1 MAERIREP
9 AHRAAPLLLVLLA
22 LLVSACAGPT
32 VSGQAMRSQAGR
44 SALSVVSE
52 LQTVDLALRTQL
64 RDDAW
69 WTYTDVTVTEAE
81 QAVSTIEST
90 LTSRQPPA
98 GTDPVY
104 SDTSAALAAATDLVT
119 QVRIAVRRE
128 DEAELTRLRAKIPP
142 LVKELEKIGRL
153 AP

>member
-1 MAERIREP
+1 
-9 AHRAAPLLLVLLA
+9 VA
-22 LLVSACAGPT
+22 LLVSVLASACAGPT
-32 VSGQAMRSQAGR
+32 VSPAAMRSQAGR

-52 LQTVDLALRTQL
+52 LQTVDLAVRTQL

-69 WTYTDVTVTEAE
+69 WSYTDVTVTAAE
-81 QAVSTIEST
+81 DAVSTIEST
-90 LTSRQPPA
+90 LTSRQPPS

-104 SDTSAALAAATDLVT
+104 RRTSDALAAATDLVT
-119 QVRIAVRRE
+119 EVRVAVRRK
-128 DEAELTRLRAKIPP
+128 DEAELTRLRKEIPP